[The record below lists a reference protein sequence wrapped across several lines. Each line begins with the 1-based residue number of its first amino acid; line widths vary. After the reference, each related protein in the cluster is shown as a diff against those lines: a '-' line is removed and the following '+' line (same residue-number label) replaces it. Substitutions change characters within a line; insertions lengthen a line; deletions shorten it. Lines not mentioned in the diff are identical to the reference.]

1 LGFVEAELSFDPS
14 WVFNHRSGLVVE
26 CGAGSTTLRISSGW
40 SWDKKTHLV
49 RFVTRTTQKLRFLRR
64 LKTRCLDD
72 SVILTHRGT
81 RYQEWKELQKPRA
94 PNVREAL

>member
-1 LGFVEAELSFDPS
+1 V
-14 WVFNHRSGLVVE
+14 WRSTAVRVG
-26 CGAGSTTLRISSGW
+26 CGGRK
-40 SWDKKTHLV
+40 DKKTHLV
-49 RFVTRTTQKLRFLRR
+49 RFVTRTTPKLRFLRR